1 MLPNVPNII
10 CLFDGIEMASDLFD
24 AATCRADDVVIAP
37 KVLNKEI
44 LSSCGVGLI
53 AAIRH
58 RLSAAGL
65 VEREMYIEPESLQK
79 LQSSDSDFREDHVDI
94 AGYEKTD
101 PLARGG
107 HPLSCCFGLR
117 RHVDSPFG

>member
-37 KVLNKEI
+37 KVLNKEV
-44 LSSCGVGLI
+44 LGSCGIGLI

-65 VEREMYIEPESLQK
+65 VEREIHIEPESLQK
-79 LQSSDSDFREDHVDI
+79 LQGSNSDFRENHVDI
-94 AGYEKTD
+94 AWNEETN
-101 PLARGG
+101 
-107 HPLSCCFGLR
+107 S
-117 RHVDSPFG
+117 